1 MKDTFK
7 RLKFQVSEKLSKFEA
22 FLNQREIYEKS
33 DNKRDVL
40 EKKKVEEKLEVLNK
54 EIKNGINDL
63 EKELKAQRNKKK
75 FYDIEEKE
83 QILELL
89 KKKIKILEKK
99 YNGEDVEDELNN
111 NEQSIQKLEDFLKQ
125 SKINENSEQ
134 RELYE
139 EEKNKMDEWNER
151 KNDQDKRMEEIRGG
165 LKILKIEA
173 EKAGEAIKETGKKIK
188 QTGSGVDRTTVKV
201 KSQNE
206 RVKELVNKIRS
217 SDKICVDLVLILILF
232 GLVCVLYSIIK
243 HKY

>member
-7 RLKFQVSEKLSKFEA
+7 RLKFQVSEKLSKFET

-111 NEQSIQKLEDFLKQ
+111 NKQSIQKLEDFLKQ
-125 SKINENSEQ
+125 TLIKENSEQ

-139 EEKNKMDEWNER
+139 EEKNKMDEWDER
-151 KNDQDKRMEEIRGG
+151 EKKQDEQMEEIRGG
-165 LKILKIEA
+165 LKRLKNEA
-173 EKAGEAIKETGKKIK
+173 EKAGEAIKETGKRIK
-188 QTGSGVDRTTVKV
+188 QTGIKIDGTTVKV

>member
-7 RLKFQVSEKLSKFEA
+7 RLKFQVSEKLSKFET

-125 SKINENSEQ
+125 TLIKENSEQ

-139 EEKNKMDEWNER
+139 EEKNKMDEWDER
-151 KNDQDKRMEEIRGG
+151 EKKQDEQMEEIRGG
-165 LKILKIEA
+165 LKRLKNEA
-173 EKAGEAIKETGKKIK
+173 EKAGEAIKETGKRIK
-188 QTGSGVDRTTVKV
+188 QTGIKIDGTTVKV

>member
-125 SKINENSEQ
+125 TLIKENSEQ

-139 EEKNKMDEWNER
+139 EEKNKMDEWDER
-151 KNDQDKRMEEIRGG
+151 EKKQDEQMEEIRGG
-165 LKILKIEA
+165 LKRLKNEA
-173 EKAGEAIKETGKKIK
+173 EKAGEAIKETGKRIK
-188 QTGSGVDRTTVKV
+188 QTGIKIDGTTVKV

>member
-33 DNKRDVL
+33 DNRRDVL

-89 KKKIKILEKK
+89 KKKIKILEK
-99 YNGEDVEDELNN
+99 NTT
-111 NEQSIQKLEDFLKQ
+111 
-125 SKINENSEQ
+125 
-134 RELYE
+134 
-139 EEKNKMDEWNER
+139 EK
-151 KNDQDKRMEEIRGG
+151 
-165 LKILKIEA
+165 
-173 EKAGEAIKETGKKIK
+173 T
-188 QTGSGVDRTTVKV
+188 
-201 KSQNE
+201 
-206 RVKELVNKIRS
+206 
-217 SDKICVDLVLILILF
+217 
-232 GLVCVLYSIIK
+232 
-243 HKY
+243 

>member
-7 RLKFQVSEKLSKFEA
+7 RLKFQVSEKLSKFET

-40 EKKKVEEKLEVLNK
+40 EKKKVEGKLEVLNK

-111 NEQSIQKLEDFLKQ
+111 NKQSIQKLEDFLKQ

-139 EEKNKMDEWNER
+139 EEKNKMDEWDER
-151 KNDQDKRMEEIRGG
+151 EKKQDEQMEEIRGG
-165 LKILKIEA
+165 LKRLKNEA
-173 EKAGEAIKETGKKIK
+173 EKAGEAIKETRKRIK
-188 QTGSGVDRTTVKV
+188 QTRIKIDGTTVKV

>member
-63 EKELKAQRNKKK
+63 EKELKAQSNKKK
-75 FYDIEEKE
+75 FYDIKEKE

-111 NEQSIQKLEDFLKQ
+111 NKQSIQKLEDFLKQ
-125 SKINENSEQ
+125 TLIKENSEQ

-139 EEKNKMDEWNER
+139 EEKNKMDEWDER
-151 KNDQDKRMEEIRGG
+151 EKKQDEQMEEIRGG
-165 LKILKIEA
+165 LKRLKNEA
-173 EKAGEAIKETGKKIK
+173 EKAGEAIKETGKRIK
-188 QTGSGVDRTTVKV
+188 QTGIKIDGTTVKV

-243 HKY
+243 NKY